1 MGRSKVIQRIVLTLL
16 GADVDSDIGINL
28 AIDCAHLDPT
38 EDDLTLVVNQPIA
51 LTNLTAGTTY
61 YYEVRS
67 RTTVR
72 ATLPF

>member
-16 GADVDSDIGINL
+16 GADVNSYIGINL
-28 AIDCAHLDPT
+28 AIDCAHCDLT

-51 LTNLTAGTTY
+51 LTNLTSGTTY